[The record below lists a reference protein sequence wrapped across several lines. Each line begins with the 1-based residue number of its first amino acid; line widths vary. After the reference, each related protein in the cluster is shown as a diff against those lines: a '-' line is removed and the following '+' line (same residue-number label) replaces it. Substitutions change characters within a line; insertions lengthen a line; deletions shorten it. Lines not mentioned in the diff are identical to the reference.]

1 MISEHTIEIRVR
13 YCETDAMGFLH
24 HSHYISYFESGRTEL
39 LRAQGGNYRRME
51 ELGLF
56 FVVADVSVKYRQ
68 SARYDDLL
76 TLRTIIEQMGP
87 VKLKHRYELTRAGV
101 LIAEATSTLA
111 CLNREGAI
119 QRIPENLTELTAG

>member
-1 MISEHTIEIRVR
+1 MLSEHTITIRVR

-39 LRAQGGNYRRME
+39 LRAQGGNYRKME

-56 FVVADVSVKYRQ
+56 FVVADVAVKYRQ
-68 SARYDDLL
+68 PARYDDLL

-87 VKLKHRYELTRAGV
+87 VKLKHRYEMTRDGV
-101 LIAEATSTLA
+101 LIAEGTSTLA
-111 CLNREGAI
+111 CLNRDGAV
-119 QRIPENLTELTAG
+119 QRIPENLAEMTAG